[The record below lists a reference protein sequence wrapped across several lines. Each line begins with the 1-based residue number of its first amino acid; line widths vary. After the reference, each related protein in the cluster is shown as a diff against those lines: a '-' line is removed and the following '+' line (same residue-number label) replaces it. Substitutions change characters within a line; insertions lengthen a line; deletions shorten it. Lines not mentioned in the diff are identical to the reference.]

1 MAWGVAAPRIVGS
14 EGVEV
19 FPGLGTDQGGARRE
33 DERDAGDPGAIAQ
46 IRLLECHHRVK
57 NQLQLVA
64 SLLALQAR
72 HCADESAR
80 LAILTA
86 HARVLAIAR
95 LQQRIELEAPG
106 EIDLQGYLTEYCQDL
121 AAALGLSGQEGANPA
136 LHMAI
141 APSTASF
148 STAVTLALIMGE
160 LVTNAIKHARASR
173 ISIDWGTDAGRWRLL
188 VTDDGRGVPAGAFEA
203 SSGLGAKLLARMC
216 GSLGAVMRVEQAHP
230 GASVMVRLS
239 REALR

>member
-1 MAWGVAAPRIVGS
+1 
-14 EGVEV
+14 V
-19 FPGLGTDQGGARRE
+19 FPGLETDQGGTRRCAE
-33 DERDAGDPGAIAQ
+33 TPRVGDPLVAARD
-46 IRLLECHHRVK
+46 RLLECHHRVK

-95 LQQRIELEAPG
+95 LQQRVEMQEPG
-106 EIDLQGYLTEYCQDL
+106 QIDLAGYLGEYCHDL
-121 AAALGLSGQEGANPA
+121 AAALGLSGHEGANPV
-136 LHMAI
+136 LEVAI
-141 APSTASF
+141 TPCDARLNS
-148 STAVTLALIMGE
+148 AVTLALIMGE

-173 ISIDWGTDAGRWRLL
+173 ISVDWSPDSGRWLL
-188 VTDDGRGVPAGAFEA
+188 TITDDGQGIPAGAFEA

-216 GSLGAVMRVEQAHP
+216 TGLGGVMRVETPAR
-230 GASVMVRLS
+230 GASVSVRIG
-239 REALR
+239 RDAL